1 MGEVPFAAVL
11 HWVTRIDDFKLLLE
25 DLSERERTVHLARNM
40 EAAHTYMKWYAQPNQ
55 CRDIAQAWDFISD
68 HCCSIFLGQINLLP
82 HYTTTAQ
89 PYEGEHRV
97 WNVARLNCPSPVYRK
112 VIWYA
117 TSPFPL
123 CDDMFHRSVGCPC
136 VHQLCVLASLEK
148 PLFARDYFHCHW
160 ARQTSVRLAP
170 PILDTFQPSVTAVH
184 HHSTNPLESVSCQA
198 SPAPE
203 HPTTQTSQLGSLSAD
218 SVSTYHMQQLSPT
231 PALSLSV
238 PKPHDKVNSGKLHQ
252 TFKRICDLTTR
263 PAAKKKGLDQRFYDT
278 LKNIAHQLEISTGI
292 SECGSH
298 VQFNPPCSGTIR
310 TLFSPE
316 QPAITSVSMPPNSE
330 ARPQTVRKRS
340 RHEPHKTPASLCPSI
355 NSNTTVTEV
364 PTSHLSLY
372 TTKHTCVYINISIT
386 STMY

>member
-1 MGEVPFAAVL
+1 MVC
-11 HWVTRIDDFKLLLE
+11 DK
-25 DLSERERTVHLARNM
+25 
-40 EAAHTYMKWYAQPNQ
+40 
-55 CRDIAQAWDFISD
+55 
-68 HCCSIFLGQINLLP
+68 
-82 HYTTTAQ
+82 
-89 PYEGEHRV
+89 
-97 WNVARLNCPSPVYRK
+97 
-112 VIWYA
+112 
-117 TSPFPL
+117 PFPL
-123 CDDMFHRSVGCPC
+123 VRQYVPPLSWLSVRAPA
-136 VHQLCVLASLEK
+136 LCVEK
-148 PLFARDYFHCHW
+148 PLFSRDYFHCHW

-330 ARPQTVRKRS
+330 ACPQTVRKRS
-340 RHEPHKTPASLCPSI
+340 CTEPHKTPARLCQHI
-355 NSNTTVTEV
+355 NSNFAVTEV
-364 PTSHLSLY
+364 PTLHLFLY
-372 TTKHTCVYINISIT
+372 LSTHIHTHTHTYIYVYI
-386 STMY
+386 